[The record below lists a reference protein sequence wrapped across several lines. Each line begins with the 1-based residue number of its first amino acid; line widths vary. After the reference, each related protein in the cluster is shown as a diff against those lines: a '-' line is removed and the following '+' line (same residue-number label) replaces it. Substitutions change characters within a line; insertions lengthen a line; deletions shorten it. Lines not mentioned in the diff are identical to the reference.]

1 MRFSVFLTTRSMG
14 PEEDAAIL
22 DATIEHA
29 KHAEELGFDGVFS
42 PDHHFTGYAPWAS
55 DPFVFQAYLAA
66 ILKKVYFG
74 FSVTTIPLYHPVRFA
89 ERLNLLDQLA
99 KGRLLVG
106 IGSGTT
112 PEESIGFG
120 VNFKDT
126 SRVSQENIDLVLR
139 LWGKQMDDELIQFD
153 TGTYKGALVQRIVPA
168 PFTKPFPKI
177 MPVAFRDT
185 SIALAAKHGWPAF
198 IHAFTPP
205 IPAGTEPLKDFT
217 AHFTKYRDAL
227 MAAGHPSE
235 VVADALG
242 WTTRTYQFIHVAPTD
257 EQAHEEL
264 HTILTG
270 YQAAIEREHSY
281 NKRAE
286 QLSGVTT
293 PAHPDAFGEGWKK
306 TWCLVGSPETV
317 AAELQPYADLGV
329 GNILG
334 SFTHGILTPERWKL
348 TNQAMQLFA
357 SEVMPRF
364 KTFAS

>member
-1 MRFSVFLTTRSMG
+1 MHFSVFLTTRSMG
-14 PEEDAAIL
+14 PAEDEAIL
-22 DATIEHA
+22 DATIAHA
-29 KHAEELGFDGVFS
+29 QRAEELGFDAIFS

-89 ERLNLLDQLA
+89 ERLNLLDQLT

-106 IGSGTT
+106 IGSGTP

-120 VNFKDT
+120 VNFKET
-126 SRVSQENIDLVLR
+126 SRVAQENIDLVLK
-139 LWGKQMDDELIQFD
+139 LWGKQLDDELIQFD
-153 TGTYKGALVQRIVPA
+153 TGTYKGALVQRLVPA
-168 PFTKPFPKI
+168 PYTKPFPRI

-185 SIALAAKHGWPAF
+185 SIALAAEHGWPAF
-198 IHAFTPP
+198 VHAFTPP
-205 IPAGTEPLKDFT
+205 HTGNTEPLKHFT

-227 MAAGHPSE
+227 AAAGHPAE
-235 VVADALG
+235 VVADALS

-257 EQAHEEL
+257 EQARAEL
-264 HTILTG
+264 NVILTG
-270 YQAAIEREHSY
+270 YKTALDREHVY

-286 QLSGVTT
+286 QLNGVQVRE
-293 PAHPDAFGEGWKK
+293 HPDPFSEEWQRP
-306 TWCLVGSPETV
+306 WCLVGSPDTV
-317 AAELQPYADLGV
+317 AAELRQYADLGV

-334 SFTHGILTPERWKL
+334 SFTHGLLTPERWKL

-357 SEVMPRF
+357 EEVMPRF
-364 KTFAS
+364 KG